1 MSSFGAQLRG
11 VLQALVANRLII
23 ATAMV
28 SNVLFSKFCR
38 FHFSYKSLLKNASK
52 SQFLE
57 LGRRD
62 IRFWEAIL
70 CACGAQL
77 HGVLQSLVANRL
89 IVLARRCSC
98 VIVRCVVTW
107 CFTRFGCY
115 SPYSSGSKVF
125 LCHRSTST
133 TASS

>member
-62 IRFWEAIL
+62 PVF
-70 CACGAQL
+70 G
-77 HGVLQSLVANRL
+77 RL
-89 IVLARRCSC
+89 FSVLA
-98 VIVRCVVTW
+98 VRS
-107 CFTRFGCY
+107 Y
-115 SPYSSGSKVF
+115 MVF
-125 LCHRSTST
+125 CNLWLLI
-133 TASS
+133 AL

>member
-57 LGRRD
+57 LGRRESG
-62 IRFWEAIL
+62 F
-70 CACGAQL
+70 G
-77 HGVLQSLVANRL
+77 RL
-89 IVLARRCSC
+89 FSVLA
-98 VIVRCVVTW
+98 VRS
-107 CFTRFGCY
+107 Y
-115 SPYSSGSKVF
+115 MVF
-125 LCHRSTST
+125 CNLWLLI
-133 TASS
+133 AL

>member
-62 IRFWEAIL
+62 PSGF
-70 CACGAQL
+70 G
-77 HGVLQSLVANRL
+77 RL
-89 IVLARRCSC
+89 FSVLA
-98 VIVRCVVTW
+98 VRS
-107 CFTRFGCY
+107 Y
-115 SPYSSGSKVF
+115 MVF
-125 LCHRSTST
+125 CNLWLLI
-133 TASS
+133 AL

>member
-28 SNVLFSKFCR
+28 SNVLFSKLCR

-62 IRFWEAIL
+62 PVLGGYSL
-70 CACGAQL
+70 CL
-77 HGVLQSLVANRL
+77 
-89 IVLARRCSC
+89 RCA
-98 VIVRCVVTW
+98 VTW
-107 CFTRFGCY
+107 CFAIFGC
-115 SPYSSGSKVF
+115 
-125 LCHRSTST
+125 
-133 TASS
+133 